1 MFGLKSINTDGTETF
16 HFSTL
21 MVRLETCLGMSLAER
36 LRLKEDWMMEHAV
49 QTSTVEHVAQMPVRQ
64 VCASIPPMFG
74 PIAHWLSPPERRL
87 LVMMI
92 VPRVYAQM
100 TLQAWHQVA
109 QCKRRRQLEKDL
121 VRTVEL
127 LHAELEV
134 ANSKLQGRSELPGK
148 AELVEKA
155 VEHGFLTTAQAQS
168 DAFQSGTAEQ
178 LRLLLKNA
186 TPAKEEGVLPKG
198 LIKMKKEELRC
209 WCMENLT
216 EDNRLI
222 LYPYKQVGQ
231 KEAVKT
237 RQEMIHSIR
246 EMSQNTS
253 PPAATMS
260 QSSR

>member
-1 MFGLKSINTDGTETF
+1 MFGLKSINTDGAETLQ
-16 HFSTL
+16 FSTL
-21 MVRLETCLGMSLAER
+21 MARLETCLGMSLADR

-49 QTSTVEHVAQMPVRQ
+49 QTSMMEHVAQMPVRQ

-92 VPRVYAQM
+92 VPRVYEQM

-109 QCKRRRQLEKDL
+109 QCKRRRQLEEDL

-127 LHAELEV
+127 LQAELKV
-134 ANSKLQGRSELPGK
+134 ANSKLRGRSELPGK

-155 VEHGFLTTAQAQS
+155 VEHG
-168 DAFQSGTAEQ
+168 AEQ
-178 LRLLLKNA
+178 FRLLLKNA

-198 LIKMKKEELRC
+198 LGKMKKEELRC
-209 WCMENLT
+209 WCMANLT
-216 EDNRLI
+216 ADNWQT